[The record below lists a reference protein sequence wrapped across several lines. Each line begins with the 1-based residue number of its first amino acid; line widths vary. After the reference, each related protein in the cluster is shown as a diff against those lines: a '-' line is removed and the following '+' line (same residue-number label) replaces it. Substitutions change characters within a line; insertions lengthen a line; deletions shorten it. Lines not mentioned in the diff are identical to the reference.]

1 MRFAVPMLIA
11 LLTLP
16 AGAWA
21 QASHPPVA
29 ARAPRGPT
37 LVATLRWSRG
47 PVEVL
52 PAVGEDARPATAGEV
67 LQRGARVR
75 VAEGGAAELTFANG
89 ATVELGERTQVMMF
103 ASPTP
108 PLPGQ
113 PPSTATTLLRGVMRA
128 HPGASVNGR
137 SVSVVPIST
146 QAATVFI
153 GRVEALIAA
162 ELGGHITRVS
172 AHRGR
177 VRVRAGTR
185 EYLVRAGSGTVEEFG
200 RPPLPPHPL
209 LTQPVWLRP
218 PPVRVISGGEPVE
231 VSATYG
237 FRTAPAAPA
246 AAAHWRVQVARDEAF
261 HDMVSSV
268 RVTGERTRWD
278 SPRLQPGPYFARV
291 TAIDAERY
299 ESPTSE
305 AVRVFVAAP
314 RVVTG
319 DQAGDGGPGRVAR
332 VEVPEVFRCGL
343 DGAPPISVDRPSPLV
358 PGREHSLFCLSDAA
372 GFDLRG
378 ITITA
383 EQAGPLV
390 RDLSLRGIS
399 YGESLLSLRL
409 RDAEGHGVPYADVR
423 VTADQGVTVDP
434 LRESH
439 ERGVYTGEAH
449 WPRGVARA
457 RFTFSINGAQRF
469 EEELSQSD

>member
-11 LLTLP
+11 MLTLP

-29 ARAPRGPT
+29 ARTPRGPT
-37 LVATLRWSRG
+37 FEATLRWSRG
-47 PVEVL
+47 AVEVL
-52 PAVGEDARPATAGEV
+52 PGVGEETHPAAAGEV

-75 VAEGGAAELTFANG
+75 VPEGGAAELTFANG
-89 ATVELGERTQVMMF
+89 ATVELSERTQVLMF

-137 SVSVVPIST
+137 PVGVVPIST

-153 GRVEALIAA
+153 GRVDAVIAA

-185 EYLVRAGSGTVEEFG
+185 EYLVRAGTGTVEEFG
-200 RPPLPPHPL
+200 RPPLPPHVLPS
-209 LTQPVWLRP
+209 QPVWLRP

-237 FRTAPAAPA
+237 FRAAPAAPA

-261 HDMVSSV
+261 HDLVDNQ
-268 RVTGERTRWD
+268 RVTGDRTRWD

-314 RVVTG
+314 HVVTG
-319 DQAGDGGPGRVAR
+319 EQGEGGAPGRVAR
-332 VEVPEVFRCGL
+332 VEVPDGFRCGL
-343 DGAPPISVDRPSPLV
+343 DGAPPISVDRPIPLV

-390 RDLSLRGIS
+390 RDVNLRGIT
-399 YGESLLSLRL
+399 YGESLLSVRL

-423 VTADQGVTVDP
+423 VTADQGVTADA

-439 ERGVYTGEAH
+439 ERGVYTGEVH

-457 RFTFSINGAQRF
+457 RFTFTVNGAQRF
-469 EEELSQSD
+469 EQELSQGD